1 MSRPEPI
8 LIGFFSK
15 KTTHDV
21 SWLGVSHVE
30 EICSVSNCMSK
41 APKDWIQHWKHN
53 MTWWLYDS
61 EEDAW
66 GVTGGEREAYDI
78 YAYKIF
84 PVVFDGAGENP
95 IEVIATAK
103 GSLIDYEFMGFD
115 AVSKEANVAE
125 FLHSPLSC
133 NRGADTYRV
142 NRFCLMDELEEAWRI
157 TREIARDA
165 KEKGTWEP
173 GRYYLFEV
181 YRKSIRMG

>member
-8 LIGFFSK
+8 LIGFFPK
-15 KTTHDV
+15 NTAHDV

-41 APKDWIQHWKHN
+41 PPKDRIEHWKHN
-53 MTWWLYDS
+53 TTWWFYDS
-61 EEDAW
+61 EVDAW
-66 GVTGGEREAYDI
+66 EVTGDEREAYDI
-78 YAYKIF
+78 YAYTIF
-84 PVVFDGAGENP
+84 PVVFDGAGEHP
-95 IEVIATAK
+95 VEVITTAK
-103 GSLIDYEFMGFD
+103 GSLIDYEFIGFD
-115 AVSKEANVAE
+115 AASKEPDVAG

-165 KEKGTWEP
+165 KERGTWEP
-173 GRYYLFEV
+173 GMYYLFEV